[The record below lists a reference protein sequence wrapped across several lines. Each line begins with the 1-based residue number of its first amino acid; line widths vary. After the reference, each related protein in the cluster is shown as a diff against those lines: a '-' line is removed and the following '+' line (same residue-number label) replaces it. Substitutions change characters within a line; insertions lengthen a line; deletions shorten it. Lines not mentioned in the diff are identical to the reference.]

1 MDQTEIANHERRGLL
16 VDKSSG
22 ASSYNIE
29 WGQRGAASSK
39 TAWGSKTLITVGLE
53 WASRGPAYVITV

>member
-1 MDQTEIANHERRGLL
+1 MIDGSCYVE
-16 VDKSSG
+16 KSIG

-39 TAWGSKTLITVGLE
+39 TAWGSMALITVGLE
-53 WASRGPAYVITV
+53 WAGKGAEYVITV